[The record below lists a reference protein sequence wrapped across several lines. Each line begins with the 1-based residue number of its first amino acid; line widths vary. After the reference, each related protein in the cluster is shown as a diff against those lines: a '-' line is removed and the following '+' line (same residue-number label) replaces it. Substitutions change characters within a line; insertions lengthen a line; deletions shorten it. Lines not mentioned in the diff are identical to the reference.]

1 MAYGYGWSE
10 EQFWNS
16 RPEILF
22 KTWKGRNDER
32 NRSGEWERLRI
43 LGSWVLAPHT
53 KKGQNITPTKLLPL
67 PWDVVMT
74 REKWLEKNKKLIPIW
89 DKLERA
95 GNGKK

>member
-1 MAYGYGWSE
+1 MGWDEKKFFSSSAS
-10 EQFWNS
+10 F
-16 RPEILF
+16 LF
-22 KTWKGRNDER
+22 KSLKGFNDLEHER
-32 NRSGEWERLRI
+32 DKREWERLRL

-53 KKGQNITPTKLLPL
+53 KKGQSVSPTKLLPL

-95 GNGKK
+95 GNVKE